1 MKKSLS
7 LLLIV
12 CMAIGWV
19 AAGGTGQFVSVE
31 IEAFESWGIL
41 HWGAWESL
49 PDDLLSM
56 RVLQIPDREAAR
68 VADLQERCDSA
79 PDLLGESEQAC
90 DVLARWLFQRESE
103 FDIDPLLGR
112 PYRIQLQN
120 LTSSEIGVVVS
131 VDGLNSNGNAEIAGN
146 ASDKKWI
153 LRPFQK
159 VAISGWQVSSEEAL
173 RFEFAPPSQAHS
185 SLEALRGLIQIAV
198 YLPDPFAGDDVKGT
212 QAGQMI
218 DQPTVLIPFA
228 SATDLPV
235 ETLTFDYSRDRVILG
250 VQCEETD
257 GAGIQIAAVVEGT
270 AADVAGLRAGDVIT
284 YANALPMARCADLQE
299 LLSTKS
305 PGDRIILK
313 VHRTDRVRLIVV
325 ELEE

>member
-1 MKKSLS
+1 MKKRLS
-7 LLLIV
+7 LLMMGCV
-12 CMAIGWV
+12 AIGLV
-19 AAGGTGQFVSVE
+19 ASGATGQFVSVE

-49 PDDLLSM
+49 PDDLLAM
-56 RVLQIPDREAAR
+56 RVLQIPDREAQR
-68 VADLQERCDSA
+68 VNELKEQCESA
-79 PDLLGESEQAC
+79 PDDLGDREQAC

-120 LTSSEIGVVVS
+120 LTSSEIGIVLS
-131 VDGLNSNGNAEIAGN
+131 VDGLNTNGNATIAGN

-173 RFEFAPPSQAHS
+173 QFEFSTPSQAHS
-185 SLEALRGLIQIAV
+185 SLEEWRGLIQVAV
-198 YLPDPFAGDDVKGT
+198 YLSDPFAGDDVKGT

-228 SATDLPV
+228 SVTDLPV

-250 VQCEETD
+250 VQCEETE
-257 GAGIQIAAVVEGT
+257 GAGIRIAAVVEGT

-284 YANALPMARCADLQE
+284 YANALPISSCLDLQE
-299 LLSTKS
+299 LLATKS

-313 VHRTDRVRLIVV
+313 VHRPDTVRLVVV